1 MFMAF
6 DSHQTRPEVPD
17 RRRRTQE
24 ERSAETTSAL
34 IEATITCLC
43 ELGYARTTT
52 SEIVRRARCTTGA
65 MQHHFGSKGDVLMA
79 VLDRVME
86 EFLAKY
92 ASFESLNGRSIEE
105 RCRVVLDGLWE
116 LYSSPRYVAIWEIF
130 VGTRSEPELNRL
142 CVAHRAGALAACE
155 RAWLAAFSELRDC
168 GPQLVDLMMLVVSL
182 LRSIGLN
189 DALDP
194 APESQR
200 RQIAMLRRFVELE
213 LTQMEAGKAEEKG
226 TGRSG

>member
-1 MFMAF
+1 MAF
-6 DSHQTRPEVPD
+6 EAAQALPD

-24 ERSAETTSAL
+24 ERTAGTMSAL

-52 SEIVRRARCTTGA
+52 SEIVRRASCTTGA
-65 MQHHFGSKGDVLMA
+65 MQHHFGSKGELLIA
-79 VLDRVME
+79 VLDRVTE

-92 ASFESLNGRSIEE
+92 ASFETLGGLPLEE
-105 RCRVVLDGLWE
+105 RCRFVLDGLWE

-155 RAWLAAFSELRDC
+155 RAWLAAFAELRDAR
-168 GPQLVDLMMLVVSL
+168 PQLVDLMLLVVAL

-189 DALDP
+189 DALNP
-194 APESQR
+194 APDAQL
-200 RQIAMLRRFVELE
+200 RQIAMLRRFVEQE
-213 LTQMEAGKAEEKG
+213 LNRIAGASDKG
-226 TGRSG
+226 

>member
-1 MFMAF
+1 MAF
-6 DSHQTRPEVPD
+6 GAAQTRSDAPE

-24 ERSAETTSAL
+24 ERTAETTTAL

-52 SEIVRRARCTTGA
+52 SEIVRRASCTTGA
-65 MQHHFGSKGDVLMA
+65 MQHHFGSKGDLLIA
-79 VLDRVME
+79 VLDRVTE

-92 ASFESLNGRSIEE
+92 ATFETLQGMPLEA
-105 RCRVVLDGLWE
+105 RCRFVLDGLWE

-142 CVAHRAGALAACE
+142 CVGHRAGALAACE
-155 RAWLAAFSELRDC
+155 RAWLAAFAEFRESR
-168 GPQLVDLMMLVVSL
+168 PQLVDLMLLVVAL

-189 DALDP
+189 NALD
-194 APESQR
+194 ATPELNR
-200 RQIAMLRRFVELE
+200 RQIEVLRRFLEMELA
-213 LTQMEAGKAEEKG
+213 QMPRG
-226 TGRSG
+226 